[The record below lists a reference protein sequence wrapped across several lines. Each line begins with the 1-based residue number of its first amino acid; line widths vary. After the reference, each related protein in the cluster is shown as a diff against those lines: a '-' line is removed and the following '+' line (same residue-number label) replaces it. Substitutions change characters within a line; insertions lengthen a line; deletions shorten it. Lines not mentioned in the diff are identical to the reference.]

1 MKIPNKKV
9 PIRFTQD
16 TMTLADSLS
25 LSMIS
30 ALMFNK
36 VYHKNLQYFSNI

>member
-25 LSMIS
+25 LNDFCSD
-30 ALMFNK
+30 
-36 VYHKNLQYFSNI
+36 V